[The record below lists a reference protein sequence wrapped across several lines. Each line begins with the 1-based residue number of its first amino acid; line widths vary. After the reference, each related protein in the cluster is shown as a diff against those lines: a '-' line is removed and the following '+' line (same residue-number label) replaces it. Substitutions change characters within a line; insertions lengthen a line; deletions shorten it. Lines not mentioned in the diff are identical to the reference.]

1 MAPKKLEILGFD
13 NLSDQVF
20 SRLSTLNQADAPED
34 HPHAVLIFGWG
45 DGAPKH
51 VLKYADGYQNLFPYA
66 NQVIV
71 LSPIMKA
78 ISSGLNERST
88 AMRPVLEHVFATPE
102 NRKNPKILVH
112 CMSNA
117 GGINTAATMH
127 EYRDKF
133 DEPMPHQLLV
143 LDSTPGNPY
152 MTLETL
158 ERWSRAM
165 AMGLGPYLPWPTIV
179 TQGLC
184 AMFLAGHRLWE
195 NLTGRES
202 ASIFSSAA
210 INNEIYEIKSARR
223 LYLYSK
229 EDDIIGWK
237 DIEAHEAEA
246 KQRGYKT
253 DSVMFEGSGH
263 VGHLRL
269 APEQYWAAIQGAWK
283 QAIEE
288 NR

>member
-13 NLSDQVF
+13 PLSDQVF
-20 SRLSTLNQADAPED
+20 SRKSSLNPEDAPAD
-34 HPHAVLIFGWG
+34 HPQAVLIFGWG

-51 VLKYADGYQNLFPYA
+51 VLKYADGYQNLFPHA
-66 NQVIV
+66 NQIIV

-78 ISSGLNERST
+78 ISSTLSDRSA
-88 AMRPVLEHVFATPE
+88 AMRPLLEHIFATPE
-102 NRKNPKILVH
+102 SRKNPRILVH

-117 GGINTAATMH
+117 GGINTAATLH
-127 EYRDKF
+127 EYRDQF
-133 DEPMPHQLLV
+133 EEPLPHQLLV
-143 LDSTPGNPY
+143 LDSTPGSPY
-152 MTLETL
+152 MTFETL

-165 AMGLGPYLPWPTIV
+165 AMGIGPYLPWPTVI

-184 AMFLAGHRLWE
+184 AMFLAGHRLYE
-195 NLTGRES
+195 NLVGREA
-202 ASIFSSAA
+202 ASVFSSGA
-210 INNEIYEIKSARR
+210 INNEIYEIKSAQR

-237 DIEAHEAEA
+237 DIEEHEAEA
-246 KQRGYKT
+246 KKLGYKT
-253 DSVMFEGSGH
+253 DGVMFQGSGH

-269 APEQYWAAIQGAWK
+269 APEQYWTAIQEAWK

-288 NR
+288 KK